1 METRLIPVV
10 ALATGLVSLMIYLTP
25 PPASAQSAG
34 AGASA
39 GGASAG
45 AGASAGG
52 GSASGG
58 AGASAGGASAGAGA
72 SAGTGGSGA
81 AGAGASA
88 GGGSAG
94 AGASTGD
101 GGAAGGA
108 GASAGGASAGA
119 GAGTD
124 GSAGGTAGGGAGTGP
139 GGAGSGTAAAGATGP
154 GGATGPA
161 GAAGA
166 TGPGATG
173 PASATSVAAANC
185 LDEEC
190 LLRVYLGSAHPAGNT
205 TVAALTSTQ
214 MAAILYRSGNTR
226 AAKELLCEQ
235 REAYDA
241 FRRTATPCLA
251 RADWELK
258 GTTTQALTSE
268 APNGFRA
275 RDYRTKSDCLT
286 AAYTNHVP
294 LSACNGR

>member
-58 AGASAGGASAGAGA
+58 AGVS
-72 SAGTGGSGA
+72 
-81 AGAGASA
+81 
-88 GGGSAG
+88 
-94 AGASTGD
+94 
-101 GGAAGGA
+101 
-108 GASAGGASAGA
+108 
-119 GAGTD
+119 
-124 GSAGGTAGGGAGTGP
+124 
-139 GGAGSGTAAAGATGP
+139 
-154 GGATGPA
+154 
-161 GAAGA
+161 
-166 TGPGATG
+166 
-173 PASATSVAAANC
+173 
-185 LDEEC
+185 
-190 LLRVYLGSAHPAGNT
+190 
-205 TVAALTSTQ
+205 
-214 MAAILYRSGNTR
+214 YRSGNKR